1 MTILDDCLEILKKEE
16 VKNQIKQFCQP
27 MMDIVMQEVGIY
39 IYILFVLLIVNLC
52 INIIMLFYF
61 SRFKKMIY
69 TIKNDF

>member
-16 VKNQIKQFCQP
+16 VKNQIKQFCHP

-61 SRFKKMIY
+61 SRFKNMIY
-69 TIKNDF
+69 INKE